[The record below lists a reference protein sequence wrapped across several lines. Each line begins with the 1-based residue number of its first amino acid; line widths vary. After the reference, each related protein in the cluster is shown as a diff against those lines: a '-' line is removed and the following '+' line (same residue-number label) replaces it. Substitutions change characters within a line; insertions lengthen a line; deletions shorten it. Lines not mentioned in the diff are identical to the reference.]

1 LLVPESLAASQV
13 NEADIDMLFERSDL
27 DHDGKLDEDEIV
39 RALGAS
45 RRQVAL
51 AEHRNSRARR
61 VTRICT
67 FLIELDPKINTRLK
81 TFALYLLAQKYS
93 ESGDRVARVGAI
105 YTSDAARHDVAVKM
119 IKVADE
125 LGDHDGKVRAPATC
139 ATLHTRFEMK
149 I

>member
-1 LLVPESLAASQV
+1 
-13 NEADIDMLFERSDL
+13 MLFERFDL
-27 DHDGKLDEDEIV
+27 DDGKLDEDEIV

-81 TFALYLLAQKYS
+81 NFALCLLAQKIRS
-93 ESGDRVARVGAI
+93 QATVWRV
-105 YTSDAARHDVAVKM
+105 
-119 IKVADE
+119 
-125 LGDHDGKVRAPATC
+125 
-139 ATLHTRFEMK
+139 
-149 I
+149 